1 MRRVAAFFVIGACW
15 VLCSLAPAGAQSVGD
30 GDLNDCSDFTYQE
43 DAQAQLLPGDPY
55 RLDADNDGIAC
66 EELPHRPETTAPP
79 PETTTPPPETTT
91 PPPETTTPPPETT
104 TPPPGGDG
112 ACQNPQE
119 VIAVGPRTENSR
131 TPFTTNGDVF
141 RVSYDVAFNDPNAF
155 NSAEVDVQTR
165 DGGLVDFA
173 DVFKDETNSYI
184 VTDGAG
190 TYDLVV
196 HIDPP

>member
-1 MRRVAAFFVIGACW
+1 MGRIAAFFVVAA
-15 VLCSLAPAGAQSVGD
+15 CSLSCLLAAAEAQSSQQS
-30 GDLNDCSDFTYQE
+30 DLYDCSDFTYQE

-91 PPPETTTPPPETT
+91 PPPV
-104 TPPPGGDG
+104 GDG

-119 VIAVGPRTENSR
+119 LITVGPRTENSKR
-131 TPFTTNGDVF
+131 PFTTTGDVF
-141 RVSYDVAFNDPNAF
+141 RVSYDVAFKDPGPFDNADIDIEDSF
-155 NSAEVDVQTR
+155 
-165 DGGLVDFA
+165 GGLVDYA
-173 DVFKDETNSYI
+173 IVDKDEKNSFI
-184 VTDGAG
+184 VTEGAG

-196 HIDPP
+196 NIDPPN